1 MYCRAMSMVAAGI
14 WAMVLSAQTAPPRFP
29 GLPQFT
35 VMPQAPAVRPETES
49 DLREF
54 MKKYWKVGK
63 VHGIGPEAVLGI
75 GPENTAVCSIPLLQ
89 VPPTKNVEQMPVLR
103 PRADNIDNMPSV
115 KLPAPPCE
123 EDKR

>member
-1 MYCRAMSMVAAGI
+1 MYCRATSIIAAAI
-14 WAMVLSAQTAPPRFP
+14 WATAVSAQTAPPRFIAPPRFP
-29 GLPQFT
+29 GLAQFT
-35 VMPQAPAVRPETES
+35 VTTQPPYV
-49 DLREF
+49 LRQF
-54 MKKYWKVGK
+54 FKS
-63 VHGIGPEAVLGI
+63 HGPEK
-75 GPENTAVCSIPLLQ
+75 PAVCSIPLLQ